1 MILSPA
7 PQPAGDL
14 AASSPHPPSMPDHPF
29 DEIRRFCSVI
39 GYPRTFDRPPPT
51 RIHTCRLPLSAFEEN
66 ESSFFSCSQGL
77 EISER
82 YFCNIDKQFFNRVSD
97 FIKLKGFIN
106 PDLKRAKL
114 KHEELI
120 L

>member
-39 GYPRTFDRPPPT
+39 GYPRTFDRSPRT
-51 RIHTCRLPLSAFEEN
+51 RIHTCRLPLSASAKN
-66 ESSFFSCSQGL
+66 DVGLRYLGSFFSGSQGL

-97 FIKLKGFIN
+97 FIKLK
-106 PDLKRAKL
+106 L
-114 KHEELI
+114 
-120 L
+120 

>member
-39 GYPRTFDRPPPT
+39 GYPRTFDRPPRT
-51 RIHTCRLPLSAFEEN
+51 RIHTCRLPLSASEEN
-66 ESSFFSCSQGL
+66 ESSFFSGSQGL
-77 EISER
+77 EISGK
-82 YFCNIDKQFFNRVSD
+82 NIFVT
-97 FIKLKGFIN
+97 LIN
-106 PDLKRAKL
+106 NFLI
-114 KHEELI
+114 EYLI
-120 L
+120 LLNLRGLLTLI